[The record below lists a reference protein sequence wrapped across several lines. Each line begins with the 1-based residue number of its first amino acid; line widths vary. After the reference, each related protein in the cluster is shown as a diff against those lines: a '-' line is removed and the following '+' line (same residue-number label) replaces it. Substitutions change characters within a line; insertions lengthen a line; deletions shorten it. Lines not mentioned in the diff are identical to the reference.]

1 MKAERKGFALCAL
14 AACLL
19 GISPVFSRR
28 MTLSGM
34 DASSVVCLTHALT
47 AAACAAAWRVDRR
60 IARMIPDTEQI
71 AGMLTAGALGMGS
84 TTFLLAV
91 AYQYIPTGT
100 ATVIHFLYPSAV
112 SACAA
117 VRRHRMEWRNVPAM
131 TVSVLGMAVLTG
143 AAPEGDWR
151 GVAAALTSTLTYTLY
166 LTANQWASYSK
177 LPGRVKM
184 TFLAGGSAVFFCWIS
199 LCAGGV
205 TPPRNTQAWSG
216 LAGMFACACI
226 AHTCLTKG
234 IEYLG
239 AEQAAF
245 TTLLEPVA
253 SVAAGM
259 IAYGERTTPR
269 GWAGVLLVLSAI
281 ALRATADRSLNRTRL
296 SKISSAHRE
305 KCETSF
311 RGGQGPEQEGTAA
324 K

>member
-34 DASSVVCLTHALT
+34 NASSVVCLTHALT
-47 AAACAAAWRVDRR
+47 AAVCAAAWRADRR
-60 IARMIPDTEQI
+60 LGRALPDAEQI
-71 AGMLTAGALGMGS
+71 AGMLATGAFGMGS

-100 ATVIHFLYPSAV
+100 ATVIHFLYPSVV
-112 SACAA
+112 SVCTA
-117 VRRHRMEWRNVPAM
+117 VRRRRMEGRSLPAIV
-131 TVSVLGMAVLTG
+131 VSILGMAVLTG
-143 AAPEGDWR
+143 AAPVGDWR
-151 GVAAALTSTLTYTLY
+151 GAVAALASTLTYTLY
-166 LTANQWASYSK
+166 LTANQWAGYSK

-184 TFLAGGSAVFFCWIS
+184 TFLAGGSAVFFCWFS

-205 TPPRNTQAWSG
+205 TLPRNAQAWSG
-216 LAGMFACACI
+216 LAGMSACACI
-226 AHTCLTKG
+226 AHSCLAKG

-253 SVAAGM
+253 SMAAGM
-259 IAYGERTTPR
+259 VVYGESTTLR

-281 ALRATADRSLNRTRL
+281 ALRPAAGRPSRCASLSGIPAAPGKRRAASL
-296 SKISSAHRE
+296 QRK
-305 KCETSF
+305 
-311 RGGQGPEQEGTAA
+311 RGSE
-324 K
+324 